1 MTCSRIARGQTPRL
15 ASLPL
20 LVAQV
25 LNKDHRMREMEE
37 GAQAREAEL
46 EKKVQEQQD
55 AQRSSMATLQQQIS
69 SYK

>member
-1 MTCSRIARGQTPRL
+1 
-15 ASLPL
+15 
-20 LVAQV
+20 VAQV